1 VNHVSLE
8 SADRLLD
15 RLRATEGAARAAEER
30 CAAAAAAMAAAVAA
44 TVDTAAMDLPPADS
58 DNGAR
63 PAAVLASALSRS
75 RRLWLCGVLALIAGT
90 LMAAAARVTLFAA
103 LAAAERH
110 SAHTAAL
117 NASVESWEGE
127 EVNRQSVLPLHM
139 QAFLDDAAGACEAE
153 LLVVRAETARVQSRR
168 DMLERDYNSALEA
181 MSVFI
186 EFLRHAPASAA
197 GDGATN
203 ATAREGMGGDDR
215 DDEAECAV
223 AARPGL
229 EALGGLALRVAL
241 GPP

>member
-8 SADRLLD
+8 SADRLID

-30 CAAAAAAMAAAVAA
+30 CAAAAAAMAAVAA

-58 DNGAR
+58 GSGAH
-63 PAAVLASALSRS
+63 PAAVRASARSRP

-103 LAAAERH
+103 WAAAEKH
-110 SAHTAAL
+110 SPHTAAL

-127 EVNRQSVLPLHM
+127 EVDRQSVLPLCM
-139 QAFLDDAAGACEAE
+139 QAFHDDAAGACEAE
-153 LLVVRAETARVQSRR
+153 LLWIRAETARVQSRR

-197 GDGATN
+197 GEGATN
-203 ATAREGMGGDDR
+203 ATAREVMGGDDR